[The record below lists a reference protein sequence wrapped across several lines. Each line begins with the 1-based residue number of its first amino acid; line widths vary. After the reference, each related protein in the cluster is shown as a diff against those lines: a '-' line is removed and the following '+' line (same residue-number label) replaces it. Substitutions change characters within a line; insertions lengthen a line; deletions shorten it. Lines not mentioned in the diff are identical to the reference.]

1 MNREIAFEVYQYA
14 YADKAINKKFV
25 ELIRY
30 MKNNHIVLECGQ
42 IAISGRAFMDLKVGN
57 ILISE
62 KGTKIYLKGFHTYGQ
77 EMDFMPAGMTC
88 VIIIDMSDEELCS
101 GERLYFTNQNTK

>member
-14 YADKAINKKFV
+14 YANKIINKNFI

-30 MKNNHIVLECGQ
+30 MKNNHIVLDCAQ
-42 IAISGRAFMDLKVGN
+42 TLISGRVFIDLKIGD
-57 ILISE
+57 ILMSE
-62 KGTKIYLKGFHTYGQ
+62 KGTQIYLKGFHTYGQ